1 MGYVLQ
7 QATAE
12 DSVRLTPVFDEY
24 RQSCNCQSDLV
35 NCQQFLRDRLQQPS
49 SVIYFVEDEEAQIQA
64 FAQMVQGQ
72 SSLTLQ
78 PTFEICD
85 LFVQQQVRR
94 QGLASFL
101 MDKCLQY
108 ALSHGAQTV
117 TLTTMTNNRV
127 AQATLL
133 ATGWQVDQ
141 QYLVFQ
147 YPL

>member
-1 MGYVLQ
+1 MGYVLK
-7 QATAE
+7 QATA
-12 DSVRLTPVFDEY
+12 DDIVRLTPVFDEY
-24 RQSCNCQSDLV
+24 RQSYNCQSDLV

-64 FAQMVQGQ
+64 FAQVVQGQ
-72 SSLTLQ
+72 SSLTLR

-101 MDKCLQY
+101 MDTCLQY